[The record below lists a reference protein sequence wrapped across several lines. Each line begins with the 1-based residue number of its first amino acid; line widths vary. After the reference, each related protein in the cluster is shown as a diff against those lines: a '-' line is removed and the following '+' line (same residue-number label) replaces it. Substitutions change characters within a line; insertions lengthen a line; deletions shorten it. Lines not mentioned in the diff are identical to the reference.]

1 MLPKLRPIDYGKKD
15 QRQGVVTRY
24 KLGDTEEKRHKAINS
39 GIKASSKIYG
49 SQRAA
54 AIKKKARFN
63 ILRIYRR
70 YLKKGECQKITKDMR
85 YIDKKYIKNGTTK
98 NICW

>member
-1 MLPKLRPIDYGKKD
+1 MTTRLPKLRPVDYGKK
-15 QRQGVVTRY
+15 VLKY
-24 KLGDTEEKRHKAINS
+24 KLDDTEEKRHKAINS

-49 SQRAA
+49 SQRTA

-98 NICW
+98 NIC

>member
-1 MLPKLRPIDYGKKD
+1 MTTRLPKLHPVDYGKK
-15 QRQGVVTRY
+15 VLKY
-24 KLGDTEEKRHKAINS
+24 KLDDTDERRHKAINS

-49 SQRAA
+49 SQRTA

-70 YLKKGECQKITKDMR
+70 YLDTAACKKITKDMR

-98 NICW
+98 NIC